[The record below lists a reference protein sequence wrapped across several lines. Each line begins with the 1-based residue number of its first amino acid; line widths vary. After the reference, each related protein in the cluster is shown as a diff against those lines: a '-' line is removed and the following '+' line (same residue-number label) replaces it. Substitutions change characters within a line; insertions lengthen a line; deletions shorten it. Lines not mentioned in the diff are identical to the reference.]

1 MAHRTLSRCTITM
14 NQPTDL
20 LQLYRAEA
28 LRFPR
33 VNEAEEKRLAAR
45 IQSGDEDALACLICA
60 NLRLV
65 MSLIQPFRNRA
76 ISDVDLISAG
86 NVGLTAAAR
95 KFDARVRFYCLAKT
109 YILGQLKK
117 ASAELQFS
125 VKLPQGMFF
134 AALALRRSATCFE
147 EKTGRL
153 PSAAE
158 LAEESGLPEHR
169 VESYMGI
176 LSGAIRLDAP
186 VGEGTDDEG
195 GLTVGETISDGS
207 YEAEQ
212 GSGLNEERS
221 AAVYAVL
228 DGMEPRAKVILD
240 ARYGIGGHPPM
251 TCAVLAQRF
260 SISRERVRQLQQ
272 RAEVCI
278 RSSFVKERD

>member
-1 MAHRTLSRCTITM
+1 MTHMS
-14 NQPTDL
+14 QPTDL
-20 LQLYRAEA
+20 LQLYRTEA
-28 LRFPR
+28 LRYPR
-33 VNEAEEKRLAAR
+33 VGEAEERRLAAR
-45 IQSGDEDALACLICA
+45 IQQGDEDALACLICA

-86 NVGLTAAAR
+86 NVGLIAAAR

-169 VESYMGI
+169 AESYMGI
-176 LSGAIRLDAP
+176 LSGAVRLDAP

-195 GLTVGETISDGS
+195 GLTIGETISDGS
-207 YEAEQ
+207 YEAAQ
-212 GSGLNEERS
+212 DGGLNTERS
-221 AAVYAVL
+221 AAIYKVL
-228 DGMEPRAKVILD
+228 EDMEPRAAVILN
-240 ARYGIGGHPPM
+240 ARFGIITGEPM
-251 TCAVLAQRF
+251 SCATIGERF
-260 SISRERVRQLQQ
+260 SISRERARQMAQ
-272 RAEVCI
+272 RAEVRI
-278 RSSFVKERD
+278 RVAI

>member
-1 MAHRTLSRCTITM
+1 M
-14 NQPTDL
+14 NPMSQPTDL
-20 LQLYRAEA
+20 LQLYRTEA
-28 LRFPR
+28 LRYPR
-33 VNEAEEKRLAAR
+33 VGEAEERRLAGR
-45 IQSGDEDALACLICA
+45 IQQGDEDALACLICA

-65 MSLIQPFRNRA
+65 LSLIQPFRNRA
-76 ISDVDLISAG
+76 ISDADLISAG
-86 NVGLTAAAR
+86 NMGLMAAAR
-95 KFDARVRFYCLAKT
+95 RYDARVRFYCLAKIF
-109 YILGQLKK
+109 ILGQLKK

-134 AALALRRSATCFE
+134 AALALRRSASQFE
-147 EKTGRL
+147 ERTGHL
-153 PSAAE
+153 PSVSE
-158 LAEESGLPEHR
+158 LAEESGLPEHKA
-169 VESYMGI
+169 ESFMGI
-176 LSGAIRLDAP
+176 LAGAVRLDAP
-186 VGEGTDDEG
+186 VGENTDDEG

-207 YEAEQ
+207 YEAAQ
-212 GSGLNEERS
+212 GGGLNEERS

-228 DGMEPRAKVILD
+228 DGMELRAKVILD